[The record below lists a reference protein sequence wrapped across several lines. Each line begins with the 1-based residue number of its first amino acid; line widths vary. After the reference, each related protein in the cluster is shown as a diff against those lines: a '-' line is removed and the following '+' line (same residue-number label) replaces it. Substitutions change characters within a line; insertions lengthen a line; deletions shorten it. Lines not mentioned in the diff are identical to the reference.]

1 MIYNVQLSEHHFP
14 RLDAKANAIPN
25 IEFFRTYDIVE
36 KFTLHQHFVVASSW
50 LYIHVTY
57 VKTSMKGNFLLE
69 FLNVNREGYISEFL
83 RFFSRFGHFHL

>member
-36 KFTLHQHFVVASSW
+36 KFTLHQHFVVAS
-50 LYIHVTY
+50 LALHPRYICENIY
-57 VKTSMKGNFLLE
+57 ERK
-69 FLNVNREGYISEFL
+69 
-83 RFFSRFGHFHL
+83 FFVGIPQC